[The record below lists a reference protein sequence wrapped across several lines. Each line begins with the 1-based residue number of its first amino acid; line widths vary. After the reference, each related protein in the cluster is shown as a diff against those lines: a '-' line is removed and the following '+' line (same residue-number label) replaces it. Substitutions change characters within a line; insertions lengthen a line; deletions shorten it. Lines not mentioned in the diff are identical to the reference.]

1 MSELSDLYQQA
12 VLDHNNRPRNF
23 GRLENAN
30 GSAQGYNP
38 LCGDIINVEVVLD
51 GDKIRE
57 VGFQGEG
64 CAISKASASM
74 MTELVKGVDRK
85 SAGELFETFHS
96 SVTGESEMDMM
107 EAIDKLGKLAA
118 LSGVSAF
125 PMRVKCASLAWHTL
139 KAALLGEGEKVTT
152 E

>member
-23 GRLENAN
+23 VRLENAN

-38 LCGDIINVEVVLD
+38 LCGDIINVEVVID
-51 GDKIRE
+51 GDTIKE
-57 VGFQGEG
+57 VGFQGDG

-74 MTELVKGVDRK
+74 MTELVKGLDK
-85 SAGELFETFHS
+85 KDADELFETFHQS
-96 SVTGESEMDMM
+96 ITGESAMDMM

-118 LSGVSAF
+118 LSGVSEF

-139 KAALLGEGEKVTT
+139 KAALLGQGEKVTT

>member
-23 GRLENAN
+23 GRLQNAN

-38 LCGDIINVEVVLD
+38 LCGDMINVEVVMD
-51 GDKIRE
+51 GDTVRD

-74 MTELVKGVDRK
+74 MTELVKGLDRK
-85 SAGELFETFHS
+85 ATEELLETFHQ
-96 SVTGESEMDMM
+96 SVTGEIDMDMM

-118 LSGVSAF
+118 LSGVSEF
-125 PMRVKCASLAWHTL
+125 PMRVKCATLPWHTL
-139 KAALLGEGEKVTT
+139 KAALVGEGEKVTT

>member
-51 GDKIRE
+51 GDKISE

-74 MTELVKGVDRK
+74 MTELVKGLDRK

>member
-23 GRLENAN
+23 GRLQNAS

-38 LCGDIINVEVVLD
+38 LCGDMINVEVVMD
-51 GDKIRE
+51 GDIIRE

-74 MTELVKGVDRK
+74 MTELVKGLDRN
-85 SAGELFETFHS
+85 ATGELLETFHQ
-96 SVTGESEMDMM
+96 SVTGEIDMDMM

-118 LSGVSAF
+118 LSGVSEF
-125 PMRVKCASLAWHTL
+125 PMRVKCATLPWHTL
-139 KAALLGEGEKVTT
+139 KAALLGEGERVTT

>member
-1 MSELSDLYQQA
+1 MSDLSDLYQQA

-23 GRLENAN
+23 GPLDSPN

-51 GDKIRE
+51 GDTIRD
-57 VGFQGEG
+57 VGFQGDG

-74 MTELVKGVDRK
+74 MTELVKGLNRG
-85 SAGELFETFHS
+85 SAEELFELFHK
-96 SVTGESEMDMM
+96 SVTGEGGMDMV

-118 LSGVSAF
+118 LTGVSAF
-125 PMRVKCASLAWHTL
+125 PMRVKCASLPWHTL
-139 KAALLGEGEKVTT
+139 KAALLGEGERVTT

>member
-1 MSELSDLYQQA
+1 MSDLSDLYQQA

-38 LCGDIINVEVVLD
+38 LCGDIINVEVVMD
-51 GDKIRE
+51 GDSIRE

-74 MTELVKGVDRK
+74 MTELVKGLDRK
-85 SAGELFETFHS
+85 GAEELFETFHQ

-118 LSGVSAF
+118 LSGVSEF

>member
-74 MTELVKGVDRK
+74 MTELVKGLDKK

>member
-23 GRLENAN
+23 VRLEKAN

-38 LCGDIINVEVVLD
+38 LCGDIINVEVVMD
-51 GDKIRE
+51 GDTIKE

-74 MTELVKGVDRK
+74 MTELVKGLDIK
-85 SAGELFETFHS
+85 GADELFETFHQ
-96 SVTGESEMDMM
+96 SVTGESQMDMM

-118 LSGVSAF
+118 LSGVSEF

-139 KAALLGEGEKVTT
+139 KAALLGQGEKVTT

>member
-23 GRLENAN
+23 GRLQNAN

-38 LCGDIINVEVVLD
+38 LCGDMINVEVVMD
-51 GDKIRE
+51 GDTVRE

-74 MTELVKGVDRK
+74 MTELVKGLDRK
-85 SAGELFETFHS
+85 ATEELLATFHQ
-96 SVTGESEMDMM
+96 SVTGEIDMDMM

-118 LSGVSAF
+118 LSGVSEF
-125 PMRVKCASLAWHTL
+125 PMRVKCATLPWHTL
-139 KAALLGEGEKVTT
+139 KAALLGQGERVTT

>member
-1 MSELSDLYQQA
+1 MSDLSDLYQQA

-23 GRLENAN
+23 GPLEKAN

-51 GDKIRE
+51 GETIRE

-74 MTELVKGVDRK
+74 MTELVKGLNREGAQEIFD
-85 SAGELFETFHS
+85 LFHQ
-96 SVTGESEMDMM
+96 SVTGESSMEMG
-107 EAIDKLGKLAA
+107 EAIERLGKLAA
-118 LSGVSAF
+118 LTGVSEF

-139 KAALLGEGEKVTT
+139 KAALLGEREKVTT

>member
-1 MSELSDLYQQA
+1 MSDLSDLYQQA

-23 GRLENAN
+23 GPLEDAN

-51 GDKIRE
+51 GETIRA

-74 MTELVKGVDRK
+74 MTELVKGLNKEEAR
-85 SAGELFETFHS
+85 ELFELFHQ
-96 SVTGESEMDMM
+96 SVTGETGMDMM
-107 EAIDKLGKLAA
+107 EAIDRLGKLAA
-118 LSGVSAF
+118 LTGVSQF

-139 KAALLGEGEKVTT
+139 KAALVGKGEKVTT

>member
-23 GRLENAN
+23 GRLQNAN

-38 LCGDIINVEVVLD
+38 LCGDMINVEVVMD
-51 GDKIRE
+51 GDTVRE

-74 MTELVKGVDRK
+74 MTELVKGLDRK
-85 SAGELFETFHS
+85 ATEELLETFHQ
-96 SVTGESEMDMM
+96 SVTGEIDMDMM

-118 LSGVSAF
+118 LSGVSEF
-125 PMRVKCASLAWHTL
+125 PMRVKCATLPWHTL
-139 KAALLGEGEKVTT
+139 KAALLGQGERVTT

>member
-12 VLDHNNRPRNF
+12 VLDHNNHPRNF
-23 GRLENAN
+23 GRLQNAN

-38 LCGDIINVEVVLD
+38 LCGDMINVDVVMD
-51 GDKIRE
+51 GDTVRE

-74 MTELVKGVDRK
+74 MTELVKGLDRK
-85 SAGELFETFHS
+85 ATEELLKTFHQ
-96 SVTGESEMDMM
+96 SVTGEINMDMM

-118 LSGVSAF
+118 LSGVSEF
-125 PMRVKCASLAWHTL
+125 PMRVKCATLPWHTL
-139 KAALLGEGEKVTT
+139 KAALFGQGERVTT

>member
-23 GRLENAN
+23 GRLPNAN
-30 GSAQGYNP
+30 GSANGYNP
-38 LCGDIINVEVVLD
+38 LCGDMINVEVLMD
-51 GDKIRE
+51 GDTVRE

-74 MTELVKGVDRK
+74 MTELVKGLDRK
-85 SAGELFETFHS
+85 ATEELLETFHQ
-96 SVTGESEMDMM
+96 SVTGEINMDMM

-118 LSGVSAF
+118 LSGVSEF
-125 PMRVKCASLAWHTL
+125 PMRVKCATLPWHTL
-139 KAALLGEGEKVTT
+139 KAALLGEGERVTT

>member
-23 GRLENAN
+23 GRLQNAN

-38 LCGDIINVEVVLD
+38 LCGDMINVEVVMD
-51 GDKIRE
+51 GDTVRE

-74 MTELVKGVDRK
+74 MTEVVKGLDRERVQ
-85 SAGELFETFHS
+85 ELFETFHR
-96 SVTGESEMDMM
+96 SVTGETDMDMM
-107 EAIDKLGKLAA
+107 EAIDRLGKLAA
-118 LSGVSAF
+118 LSGVSEF

-139 KAALLGEGEKVTT
+139 RAALLGQGEKVTT

>member
-23 GRLENAN
+23 GRLTNAN
-30 GSAQGYNP
+30 GYAQGYNP
-38 LCGDIINVEVVLD
+38 LCGDIINVEVVMD
-51 GDKIRE
+51 GDIIKE

-74 MTELVKGVDRK
+74 MTELVKGLEK
-85 SAGELFETFHS
+85 SSADELFDLFHQ

-118 LSGVSAF
+118 LSGVSEF
-125 PMRVKCASLAWHTL
+125 PMRVKCASLPWHTL
-139 KAALLGEGEKVTT
+139 KAALSGQGEKVTT

>member
-1 MSELSDLYQQA
+1 MSDLSDLYQQA

-23 GRLENAN
+23 GPLANAN
-30 GSAQGYNP
+30 GSAQGFNP

-51 GDKIRE
+51 GERIEDI
-57 VGFQGEG
+57 GFQGEG

-74 MTELVKGVDRK
+74 MTEMVKGLDK
-85 SAGELFETFHS
+85 ENAQELFELFHQ
-96 SVTGESEMDMM
+96 SVTGENGMDMM

-139 KAALLGEGEKVTT
+139 KAALLGQGERVTT

>member
-23 GRLENAN
+23 GRLQNAN
-30 GSAQGYNP
+30 GSAHGFNP
-38 LCGDIINVEVVLD
+38 LCGDMINVEVLME
-51 GDKIRE
+51 GDTVRE

-74 MTELVKGVDRK
+74 MTELVKGLDRK
-85 SAGELFETFHS
+85 ATEELLETFHQ
-96 SVTGESEMDMM
+96 SVTGEIDMDMM

-118 LSGVSAF
+118 LSGVSEF
-125 PMRVKCASLAWHTL
+125 PMRVKCATLPWHTL
-139 KAALLGEGEKVTT
+139 KAALLGQGEKVTT

>member
-74 MTELVKGVDRK
+74 MTELVKGLDKK
-85 SAGELFETFHS
+85 SAEELFETFHS
-96 SVTGESEMDMM
+96 SVTGESDMDMM

>member
-30 GSAQGYNP
+30 GSAQGHNP
-38 LCGDIINVEVVLD
+38 LCGDLINVEVLLD
-51 GDKIRE
+51 GDKIKE

-74 MTELVKGVDRK
+74 MTEMVKGLDRK
-85 SAGELFETFHS
+85 SAEELFELFHQ
-96 SVTGESEMDMM
+96 SVTGESVMDMM
-107 EAIDKLGKLAA
+107 DAIDKLGKLAA
-118 LSGVSAF
+118 LSGVSEF
-125 PMRVKCASLAWHTL
+125 PMRVKCASLPWHTL
-139 KAALLGEGEKVTT
+139 KAALLGEGERVTT

>member
-74 MTELVKGVDRK
+74 MTELVKGLDK
-85 SAGELFETFHS
+85 KGAEELFETFHS
-96 SVTGESEMDMM
+96 SVTGESDMDMM

>member
-38 LCGDIINVEVVLD
+38 LCGDIINVEVVLE
-51 GDKIRE
+51 GDKISE

-74 MTELVKGVDRK
+74 MTELVKGLDKK

-96 SVTGESEMDMM
+96 SVTGESDMDMM

>member
-1 MSELSDLYQQA
+1 MSDLSDLYQQA

-30 GSAQGYNP
+30 GSAQGHNP
-38 LCGDIINVEVVLD
+38 LCGDMINVEVVMD
-51 GDKIRE
+51 GDTIRD

-74 MTELVKGVDRK
+74 MTELVKGLDK
-85 SAGELFETFHS
+85 KDAEELFQAFHQ
-96 SVTGESEMDMM
+96 SVTGESDMDMM

-118 LSGVSAF
+118 LSGVSEF
-125 PMRVKCASLAWHTL
+125 PMRVKCASLPWHTL
-139 KAALLGEGEKVTT
+139 KAALLGQGDKVTT

>member
-1 MSELSDLYQQA
+1 MSELSELYQQA

-23 GRLENAN
+23 GRLQNAN

-38 LCGDIINVEVVLD
+38 LCGDMINVEVVMD
-51 GDKIRE
+51 GDTVRE

-74 MTELVKGVDRK
+74 MTELVKGLDRK
-85 SAGELFETFHS
+85 ATEELLETFHQ
-96 SVTGESEMDMM
+96 SVTGEIDMDMM

-118 LSGVSAF
+118 LSGVSEF
-125 PMRVKCASLAWHTL
+125 PMRVKCATLPWHTL
-139 KAALLGEGEKVTT
+139 KAALLGQGERVTT

>member
-23 GRLENAN
+23 GRLPNAN
-30 GSAQGYNP
+30 GSANGYNP
-38 LCGDIINVEVVLD
+38 LCGDMINVEVLMD
-51 GDKIRE
+51 GDTVRE

-64 CAISKASASM
+64 CAISRASASM
-74 MTELVKGVDRK
+74 MTELVKGLDRK
-85 SAGELFETFHS
+85 ATEELLETFHQ
-96 SVTGESEMDMM
+96 SVTGEIDMDMM

-118 LSGVSAF
+118 LSGVSEF
-125 PMRVKCASLAWHTL
+125 PMRVKCATLPWHTL
-139 KAALLGEGEKVTT
+139 KAALLGQGEKVTT

>member
-1 MSELSDLYQQA
+1 MSDLSDLYQQA

-38 LCGDIINVEVVLD
+38 LCGDMINVEVLMD
-51 GDKIRE
+51 GDTIKE

-74 MTELVKGVDRK
+74 MTELVKGLDK
-85 SAGELFETFHS
+85 DGAGELFSLFHQ
-96 SVTGESEMDMM
+96 SVTGENVMDMM

-118 LSGVSAF
+118 LSGVSEF

-139 KAALLGEGEKVTT
+139 RAALLGEGEKVTT

>member
-74 MTELVKGVDRK
+74 MTELVKGLDKK
-85 SAGELFETFHS
+85 SAGELFEAFHS
-96 SVTGESEMDMM
+96 SVTGESDMDMM

>member
-23 GRLENAN
+23 GRLEDAN

-38 LCGDIINVEVVLD
+38 LCGDMINVEVVMD
-51 GDKIRE
+51 GDTIRD

-74 MTELVKGVDRK
+74 MTELVKGLDMK
-85 SAGELFETFHS
+85 ATGELLETFHQ
-96 SVTGESEMDMM
+96 SVTGEREMDMM
-107 EAIDKLGKLAA
+107 EAIDRLGKLAA
-118 LSGVSAF
+118 LSGVSEF
-125 PMRVKCASLAWHTL
+125 PMRVKCATLPWHTL
-139 KAALLGEGEKVTT
+139 RAALAGEGERVTT

>member
-1 MSELSDLYQQA
+1 MSDLSDLYQQA

-23 GRLENAN
+23 GPLENAN
-30 GSAQGYNP
+30 GSAQGFNP

-51 GDKIRE
+51 GERIEDI
-57 VGFQGEG
+57 GFQGEG

-74 MTELVKGVDRK
+74 MTEMVKGLSK
-85 SAGELFETFHS
+85 ENAQELFELFHQ
-96 SVTGESEMDMM
+96 SVTGENGMDMM

-139 KAALLGEGEKVTT
+139 KAALLGQGERVTT

>member
-23 GRLENAN
+23 GRLQNAN

-38 LCGDIINVEVVLD
+38 LCGDMINVEVVMD
-51 GDKIRE
+51 GDTVKE

-74 MTELVKGVDRK
+74 MTELVKGLDRK
-85 SAGELFETFHS
+85 ATEELLKTFHQ
-96 SVTGESEMDMM
+96 SVTGEIDMDMM

-118 LSGVSAF
+118 LSGVSEF
-125 PMRVKCASLAWHTL
+125 PMRVKCATLPWHTL
-139 KAALLGEGEKVTT
+139 KAALLGQGEKVTT

>member
-23 GRLENAN
+23 GRLPNAN

-38 LCGDIINVEVVLD
+38 LCGDIINVEVIMD
-51 GDKIRE
+51 GDTIEE

-74 MTELVKGVDRK
+74 MTELVKGLHRK
-85 SAGELFETFHS
+85 AAEELLDTFHQ
-96 SVTGESEMDMM
+96 SVTGEINMDMM

-118 LSGVSAF
+118 LSGVSEF
-125 PMRVKCASLAWHTL
+125 PMRVKCATLPWHTL
-139 KAALLGEGEKVTT
+139 KAALLGQGEKVTT

>member
-1 MSELSDLYQQA
+1 MSELSELYQQA

-23 GRLENAN
+23 GRLQNAN

-38 LCGDIINVEVVLD
+38 LCGDMINIEVVMD
-51 GDKIRE
+51 GDTVRE

-74 MTELVKGVDRK
+74 MTELVKGLDRK
-85 SAGELFETFHS
+85 ATEQLLETFHQ
-96 SVTGESEMDMM
+96 SVTGEIDMDMM

-118 LSGVSAF
+118 LSGVSEF
-125 PMRVKCASLAWHTL
+125 PMRVKCATLPWHTL
-139 KAALLGEGEKVTT
+139 KAALLGQGEKVTT